1 MILSDYKD
9 NDMNTITQTIT
20 RRIRAK
26 KRGWVFTP
34 KDFLDV
40 GSRAAIDQT
49 LSRLAKQG
57 IIRRLGRGVYDFP
70 KTHPTLGMISPS
82 ANDLAQAVAAQTG
95 DIVFPSGAAA
105 ANFLGLSTQVP
116 AKPVFMTNG
125 VSRTKKIAGRSIRLQ
140 HSRVPITTQISDTA
154 NFVLQ
159 ALYYLGKNN
168 IDDAVILK
176 CANHLDKKDFKK
188 LSSILPRMPS
198 WMTDIVLRMQ
208 NLQHG

>member
-1 MILSDYKD
+1 
-9 NDMNTITQTIT
+9 MNTITQTIT

-49 LSRLAKQG
+49 LSRLVKQG
-57 IIRRLGRGVYDFP
+57 IIRRLDRGVYDFP

-125 VSRTKKIAGRSIRLQ
+125 ASRTKKIAGRSIRLQ

-176 CANHLDKKDFKK
+176 CAHHLDKKDFKK
-188 LSSILPRMPS
+188 LSTILPRMPS